1 MKKEDDMSVVMTQEQ
16 YSKIKERIGD
26 AIYDWLSKN
35 QNKTD
40 NDFAKLAGLSR
51 SEITSLKNKK
61 GFKTMP
67 KQSTIRKIAKVTGYS
82 YNYLMGID
90 DEKNADEIL
99 EKEKAFKK
107 IAVQNINDFLDKL
120 DVNMSSTKIAN
131 LDDRYFDIIGHILN
145 DMNFW
150 YTLIY
155 EADWFIS
162 NKNDNDKIRDFEN
175 LHNKNDYWNYNA
187 PTRLEMDE
195 FVKSVISKSLIDSF
209 FKYVRNKEK
218 EIIPEEQ
225 ALTPE
230 ELKEFYNIKKK
241 RKKT

>member
-1 MKKEDDMSVVMTQEQ
+1 MT
-16 YSKIKERIGD
+16 
-26 AIYDWLSKN
+26 
-35 QNKTD
+35 
-40 NDFAKLAGLSR
+40 
-51 SEITSLKNKK
+51 
-61 GFKTMP
+61 
-67 KQSTIRKIAKVTGYS
+67 
-82 YNYLMGID
+82 
-90 DEKNADEIL
+90 
-99 EKEKAFKK
+99 
-107 IAVQNINDFLDKL
+107 
-120 DVNMSSTKIAN
+120 
-131 LDDRYFDIIGHILN
+131 
-145 DMNFW
+145 
-150 YTLIY
+150 
-155 EADWFIS
+155 FIS